1 MGRVASLGAVRDA
14 LAAQIQANAVPQL
27 NTIAQPLDQIT
38 PPCALILP
46 SRSNVAKFGICLGE
60 GNTDDAGNPLTPAE
74 FNLDI
79 LVIVAH
85 ANTTDRVQQ
94 QLDQWLGYQS
104 VAVDGDTGNPSTSV
118 AFAIAQD
125 PTLGGS
131 VDYCEVNNVISY
143 GPVDYNGTPYFG
155 ARLSVVVST
164 Q

>member
-1 MGRVASLGAVRDA
+1 MASLGAVRDS
-14 LAAQIQANAVPQL
+14 LAQQIQANAVPQL
-27 NTIAQPLDQIT
+27 NCIAQPLDQIT

-60 GNTDDAGNPLTPAE
+60 GITDSGGNPLTPAE

-79 LVIVAH
+79 LIIVAH
-85 ANTTDRVQQ
+85 AATTERVQRT
-94 QLDQWLGYQS
+94 LDQWLGYQS
-104 VAVDGDTGNPSTSV
+104 VASDADTGNPCVSV
-118 AFAIAQD
+118 PFAVAQD

-131 VDYCEVNNVISY
+131 VDFAECNAVISY

-155 ARLSVVVST
+155 ARISVVVST

>member
-1 MGRVASLGAVRDA
+1 VRDA
-14 LAAQIQANAVPQL
+14 LAASITANAVPQL
-27 NTIAQPLDQIT
+27 NCVAQPLDQIT

-60 GNTDDAGNPLTPAE
+60 GLVTDQGVPFSPAE

-79 LVIVAH
+79 LIIVAH
-85 ANTTDRVQQ
+85 ASTTDRVQQ
-94 QLDQWLGYQS
+94 MLDQWLGFENTM
-104 VAVDGDTGNPSTSV
+104 DPDTGNQTVSV

-131 VDYCEVNNVISY
+131 VDYAECNNVISY

-155 ARLSVVVST
+155 ARISVTVST

>member
-1 MGRVASLGAVRDA
+1 MASLGAVRDA
-14 LAAQIQANAVPQL
+14 LAAQIQSNAVPQL
-27 NTIAQPLDQIT
+27 NAIAQPLDQIT

-46 SRSNVAKFGICLGE
+46 ARSNVAKFGICLGE
-60 GNTDDAGNPLTPAE
+60 GLVNDEGKPFTPAE

-85 ANTTDRVQQ
+85 ASTTDRVQQ
-94 QLDQWLGYQS
+94 TLDQWLGYED
-104 VAVDGDTGNPSTSV
+104 AVDGDTGLQTVSV
-118 AFAIAQD
+118 PFAIAQD

-131 VDYCEVNNVISY
+131 VDYCECNAVISY

-155 ARLSVVVST
+155 ARISVVVST